1 MLAAP
6 QSTVI
11 LAISI
16 SARVISFHITASVS
30 NLLHLHR
37 VILGYIKPAPTS
49 PSRLTLNS
57 FPLFRSTMARKK
69 VTLAWIAN
77 DSTRRATF
85 KKRRKGL
92 MKKASELATL
102 CDVDACVVAYGEG
115 ESQPEV
121 WPSVAEAARVLA
133 RFKAMPEL
141 DQCKKMMDME
151 GFLKQRIDKLRE
163 QLHKAQ
169 REIRERETTLLLH
182 DAILGRR
189 PGLVGLTVEELAS
202 LGSMVESRMESVKK
216 ALQNLQ
222 GGQGLPPT
230 ALQLQLPQAA
240 FDMSLP
246 PLVPYAGPGIEHSRD
261 VLAPNNPQA
270 WMMDMPK
277 PGGEL
282 GAMLFGSGF
291 GGGPSTH
298 HQGFGGG
305 SFAGGHMTQLGNIMG
320 AGFQWPDPS
329 QSFHPM

>member
-1 MLAAP
+1 
-6 QSTVI
+6 
-11 LAISI
+11 
-16 SARVISFHITASVS
+16 
-30 NLLHLHR
+30 
-37 VILGYIKPAPTS
+37 
-49 PSRLTLNS
+49 
-57 FPLFRSTMARKK
+57 MARKK

-169 REIRERETTLLLH
+169 RENRERETTLLLH

-189 PGLVGLTVEELAS
+189 PCLVGLTVEELAS
-202 LGSMVESRMESVKK
+202 LGAMAESRIESVKK

-222 GGQGLPPT
+222 GLPPT
-230 ALQLQLPQAA
+230 ALQLQHPQAA
-240 FDMSLP
+240 SSMSLP
-246 PLVPYAGPGIEHSRD
+246 PLVPYASPGIGHSRD
-261 VLAPNNPQA
+261 VQAANNPQA

-282 GAMLFGSGF
+282 GAMVFGSSF

-305 SFAGGHMTQLGNIMG
+305 SFAGGHMTQLGNMG

-329 QSFHPM
+329 QSFPPM

>member
-1 MLAAP
+1 
-6 QSTVI
+6 
-11 LAISI
+11 
-16 SARVISFHITASVS
+16 
-30 NLLHLHR
+30 
-37 VILGYIKPAPTS
+37 
-49 PSRLTLNS
+49 
-57 FPLFRSTMARKK
+57 MARKK

-102 CDVDACVVAYGEG
+102 CDVEACVVAYGEG

-169 REIRERETTLLLH
+169 RENRERETTLLLH

-202 LGSMVESRMESVKK
+202 LGAMVDSRIESVKK
-216 ALQNLQ
+216 ALQNL
-222 GGQGLPPT
+222 QGLPPT

-240 FDMSLP
+240 SSMSLP
-246 PLVPYAGPGIEHSRD
+246 PLVPYAGPVIGHSRD
-261 VLAPNNPQA
+261 VQAANNPHA

-282 GAMLFGSGF
+282 GAMVFGSRF

-305 SFAGGHMTQLGNIMG
+305 SFAGGHMTQLGNMG

-329 QSFHPM
+329 QSFPPM